1 MMTNRPW
8 ANRSRWITGIAVCAS
23 AVGLAALLG
32 AAMTPPTAVPAAA
45 AALAPTE
52 QENYVARRVADI
64 VAREHYRR
72 APLDDHLSSL
82 ILDRYLD
89 AIDGGRSYFYASDIA
104 EFERYRYVLDDA
116 IKSGDVEPAFV
127 IFRRYQQRSRERMAY
142 AIELLNKKPDFN
154 LDESFNFDRE
164 KEPWPANTAE
174 MNELWRKRVKND
186 ALSLVTAGKQ
196 WTEAAD
202 VLRKRYEH
210 VAKRMDQ
217 SKPEDVFEAFMNA
230 FVLSLDPHSNY
241 FSARNSEEYNIQM
254 SLSYEGIGAS
264 LQLTDDYV
272 TVINVLAGGPAAV
285 SGKLADND
293 RITAVGEGKT
303 GELVDV
309 IGWRLDDVVQKIRGP
324 GGTIVRLQL
333 LPAGA
338 APGSPQKV
346 VEFTRNRVSLEAQ
359 ASQKAMRVVQ
369 RNGHDVKVGVITV
382 PSFYQDYD
390 ASRAGVKDYR
400 STTRDVQRLI
410 GELRKDGAD
419 VIIMD
424 LRANGGGYL
433 PEAESLT
440 GLFIDRGPVVQLR
453 DTTGRIEVDDDPEP
467 SVFYG
472 GPMIVLVDRFSA
484 SASEIFA
491 GAIQDY
497 GRALI
502 VGQQTYGKGTVQ
514 NAHPLNYTIFGRKP
528 ELGQL
533 NVTIGKYYRIT
544 GESTQDRGVT
554 PDLALPSLIDTTE
567 VGESTR
573 DRALPWDHIEPAT
586 FKVEGDLK
594 SMTASLEK
602 LHQERTANSADFKY
616 LHDDI
621 AALDAMRSQKTLSL
635 NLKTREAERKRL
647 DDERLQRE
655 NTWRE
660 AHGVKP
666 VKSLEDIKDD
676 ASAGILLDEASQIAA
691 DLAVATARRSAPT
704 QARRTDKPMH
714 QD

>member
-8 ANRSRWITGIAVCAS
+8 AKRWMTGVAVCLGG
-23 AVGLAALLG
+23 VGLAALLG
-32 AAMTPPTAVPAAA
+32 AAMTPPAAVPAV

-52 QENYVARRVADI
+52 QQNYVARRVSDI
-64 VAREHYRR
+64 IAREHYRR
-72 APLDDHLSSL
+72 MPLDDRLSSL

-104 EFERYRYVLDDA
+104 EFEKYRYTLDDA

-127 IFRRYQQRSRERMAY
+127 IFRRYQQRSRERMNY
-142 AIELLNKKPDFN
+142 AIELLSKKPDFDI
-154 LDESFNFDRE
+154 DESFNFDRE
-164 KEPWPANTAE
+164 KEPWPANAAE

-196 WTEAAD
+196 WPETVD

-217 SKPEDVFEAFMNA
+217 SKPDDVFEAFMNA

-272 TVINVLAGGPAAV
+272 TVIDVIAGGPAAV
-285 SGKLADND
+285 SGKLSAND
-293 RITAVGEGKT
+293 RITAVGEGKS
-303 GELVDV
+303 GELLDV

-324 GGTIVRLQL
+324 GGTVVRLQL

-338 APGSPQKV
+338 APGSAQKV
-346 VEFTRNRVSLEAQ
+346 IEFTRNRVSLEAQ
-359 ASQKAMRVVQ
+359 ASHKAMRTVV
-369 RNGHDVKVGVITV
+369 RNGRDVKVGIITV

-390 ASRAGVKDYR
+390 ASRAGAKDYR

-410 GELRKDGAD
+410 GELRKDGAE
-419 VIIMD
+419 VLIMD

-453 DTTGRIEVDDDPEP
+453 DTTGRIEVDDDPDP
-467 SVFYG
+467 AIFYS

-554 PDLALPSLIDTTE
+554 PDISLPSLIDANE

-573 DRALPWDHIEPAT
+573 DRALPWDHIEPAS
-586 FKVEGDLK
+586 FKAEGDLK
-594 SMTASLEK
+594 PVAATLQK
-602 LHQERTANSADFKY
+602 LHDERTANSADFRY
-616 LHDDI
+616 LQSDI
-621 AALDAMRSQKTLSL
+621 AALEAMRSQKTLSL
-635 NLKTREAERKRL
+635 NLKTREADRKRQES
-647 DDERLQRE
+647 ERLERE
-655 NTWRE
+655 NAWRT
-660 AHGVKP
+660 AHDMKP
-666 VKSLEDIKDD
+666 VKGLDEIKDD
-676 ASAGILLDEASQIAA
+676 AAAGILLDEASQIAA
-691 DLAVATARRSAPT
+691 DLATLPVHATKPV
-704 QARRTDKPMH
+704 QARRTDAPAP
-714 QD
+714 

>member
-8 ANRSRWITGIAVCAS
+8 ARRSRWITGVIVCAG

-32 AAMTPPTAVPAAA
+32 AAMTPTAAIPAAA
-45 AALAPTE
+45 TAALAPTE
-52 QENYVARRVADI
+52 QENYVARRVSDI
-64 VAREHYRR
+64 IAREHYRR
-72 APLDDHLSSL
+72 APLDDRLSSL

-104 EFERYRYVLDDA
+104 EFEKYRYQLDDA

-142 AIELLNKKPDFN
+142 AAELLSTKPDFDI
-154 LDESFNFDRE
+154 DETFNFDRE
-164 KEPWPANTAE
+164 KEPWPANPAE

-196 WTEAAD
+196 WPEAAD
-202 VLRKRYEH
+202 ILRKRYEH

-217 SKPEDVFEAFMNA
+217 SKPDDVFEAFMNA

-272 TVINVLAGGPAAV
+272 TVIDVIAGGPAAV
-285 SGKLADND
+285 SKQLSAND
-293 RITAVGEGKT
+293 RITAVGDGKS

-324 GGTIVRLQL
+324 GGTLVRLQL

-359 ASQKAMRVVQ
+359 ASHKAMRTIV
-369 RNGHDVKVGVITV
+369 RNGRDVKVGVITV

-390 ASRAGVKDYR
+390 ASRAGAKDFR

-410 GELRKDGAD
+410 TELKKDGMD
-419 VIIMD
+419 VLIMD

-453 DTTGRIEVDDDPEP
+453 DTTGRVEVDDDPDP
-467 SVFYG
+467 AIFYA

-491 GAIQDY
+491 AAIQDY

-554 PDLALPSLIDTTE
+554 PDILLPSLIDANE

-573 DRALPWDHIEPAT
+573 DRALPWDHIDAAS
-586 FKVEGDLK
+586 FKLEGDIK
-594 SMTASLEK
+594 PVAASLQK
-602 LHQERTANSADFKY
+602 LHDERTANSADFRY

-635 NLKTREAERKRL
+635 NLKTREAERKRIES
-647 DDERLQRE
+647 ERLDRE
-655 NTWRE
+655 NSWR
-660 AHGVKP
+660 ASHDVKP
-666 VKSLEDIKDD
+666 VKNLEDVKDD
-676 ASAGILLDEASQIAA
+676 AAAGILLDEASQIAA
-691 DLAVATARRSAPT
+691 DLEVLPQRPTAKPI
-704 QARRTDKPMH
+704 QARRGDTPH
-714 QD
+714 

>member
-1 MMTNRPW
+1 MMTNRPSVKP
-8 ANRSRWITGIAVCAS
+8 SRWISVLTVCAS

-32 AAMTPPTAVPAAA
+32 AAMAPPVAAPASAA
-45 AALAPTE
+45 TLATTE
-52 QENYVARRVADI
+52 QENYVARRVSDI

-72 APLDDHLSSL
+72 APLDDRLSSL

-89 AIDGGRSYFYASDIA
+89 SIDGGRSYFFASDIA
-104 EFERYRYVLDDA
+104 EFERYRYELDDA

-127 IFRRYQQRSRERMAY
+127 IFRRYQQRSRERMGY
-142 AIELLNKKPDFN
+142 AIRLLAIKPDFN
-154 LDESFNFDRE
+154 VDESFNFDRE

-186 ALSLVTAGKQ
+186 ILSLITAGKQ
-196 WTEAAD
+196 WPDAVE

-217 SKPEDVFEAFMNA
+217 SKPDDVFEAFMNA

-272 TVINVLAGGPAAV
+272 TVIDVIAGGPAAV
-285 SGKLADND
+285 SGKLVAND
-293 RITAVGEGKT
+293 RITAVGEGKS
-303 GELVDV
+303 GELNDV

-324 GGTIVRLQL
+324 GGTLVRLQL

-338 APGSPQKV
+338 APGSTQKV

-359 ASQKAMRVVQ
+359 ASHKAMRTVL
-369 RNGHDVKVGVITV
+369 RNGHEIKIGVITV

-390 ASRAGVKDYR
+390 ASRAGAKNFR

-410 GELRKDGAD
+410 TELRKDGAE
-419 VIIMD
+419 VLIMD

-440 GLFIDRGPVVQLR
+440 GLFIQHGPVVQLR
-453 DTTGRIEVDDDPEP
+453 DTSGRIEVDEDPEP
-467 SVFYG
+467 AIFYS
-472 GPMIVLVDRFSA
+472 GPLIVLVDRFSA

-497 GRALI
+497 GRGLI

-544 GESTQDRGVT
+544 GESTQDRGVS
-554 PDLALPSLIDTTE
+554 PDIAMPSLIDANE

-573 DRALPWDHIEPAT
+573 DRALPWDHIEPAA

-594 SMTASLEK
+594 SVAANLQK
-602 LHQERTANSADFKY
+602 LHNERTADSADFRY
-616 LHDDI
+616 LHEDI
-621 AALDAMRSQKTLSL
+621 AALQTMRSQKTLSL
-635 NLKTREAERKRL
+635 SLTVRETERKRQES
-647 DDERLQRE
+647 ERLARE
-655 NTWRE
+655 NSWRTSH
-660 AHGVKP
+660 AIKP
-666 VKSLEDIKDD
+666 LKSLEDLKDD
-676 ASAGILLDEASQIAA
+676 ASAGILLDEASQIAGDFA
-691 DLAVATARRSAPT
+691 LLAAHRGDAT
-704 QARRTDKPMH
+704 QAKRIEVP
-714 QD
+714 

>member
-1 MMTNRPW
+1 MGTVMTNRPW
-8 ANRSRWITGIAVCAS
+8 AKRSRWVTGIAVIAS

-32 AAMTPPTAVPAAA
+32 AAMTPPAAVPATA
-45 AALAPTE
+45 AALAPTD
-52 QENYVARRVADI
+52 QENYVARRVSDI
-64 VAREHYRR
+64 IAREHYRR
-72 APLDDHLSSL
+72 APLDDRLSSL

-104 EFERYRYVLDDA
+104 EFEKYRYELDDA
-116 IKSGDVEPAFV
+116 IKAGDVEPAFV
-127 IFRRYQQRSRERMAY
+127 IFRRYQQRSRERMNY
-142 AIELLNKKPDFN
+142 AIELLAKKPDFD
-154 LDESFNFDRE
+154 LDETFNFDRE
-164 KEPWPANTAE
+164 KEPWPANAAE

-186 ALSLVTAGKQ
+186 ALSLITAGKQ
-196 WTEAAD
+196 WPEAAE

-217 SKPEDVFEAFMNA
+217 SKPDDVFEAFMNA

-272 TVINVLAGGPAAV
+272 TVIDVIAGGPAAI
-285 SGKLADND
+285 SKELSAND
-293 RITAVGEGKT
+293 RITAIGEGKS

-324 GGTIVRLQL
+324 GGTLVRLQL

-338 APGSPQKV
+338 APGSAQKV

-359 ASQKAMRVVQ
+359 ASHKAMRTVT
-369 RNGHDVKVGVITV
+369 RNGHDVKVGIITV

-390 ASRAGVKDYR
+390 ASRAGAKDYR

-410 GELRKDGAD
+410 SELRKDGMD
-419 VIIMD
+419 VLIMD

-453 DTTGRIEVDDDPEP
+453 DTTGRIEVDEDPDP
-467 SVFYG
+467 AIFYG

-502 VGQQTYGKGTVQ
+502 IGQQTYGKCTVQ

-554 PDLALPSLIDTTE
+554 PDIMLPSLIDANE

-573 DRALPWDHIEPAT
+573 DRALPWDHIDAAA
-586 FKVEGDLK
+586 FKVAGDLK
-594 SMTASLEK
+594 PVAASLQK
-602 LHQERTANSADFKY
+602 LHEDRTVNSPDFRY

-621 AALDAMRSQKTLSL
+621 AALEAVRNQKSLSL

-647 DDERLQRE
+647 ESDRLDRE
-655 NTWRE
+655 NSWRA
-660 AHGVKP
+660 AHDVKP
-666 VKSLEDIKDD
+666 AKSLEEIKDD
-676 ASAGILLDEASQIAA
+676 AAAGILLDEASQIAA
-691 DLAVATARRSAPT
+691 DLAVASVRKNGPT
-704 QARRTDKPMH
+704 QARRTDNH
-714 QD
+714 

>member
-8 ANRSRWITGIAVCAS
+8 AKRSRWITGMAVCAS

-32 AAMTPPTAVPAAA
+32 AAMTPPAAVPATA
-45 AALAPTE
+45 AALAPTD
-52 QENYVARRVADI
+52 QENYVARRVSDI
-64 VAREHYRR
+64 IAREHYRR
-72 APLDDHLSSL
+72 APLDDRLSSL

-104 EFERYRYVLDDA
+104 EFEKYRYELDDA
-116 IKSGDVEPAFV
+116 IKAGDMEPAFV

-142 AIELLNKKPDFN
+142 AIELLGKKPDFDA
-154 LDESFNFDRE
+154 DETFNFDRE
-164 KEPWPANTAE
+164 KEPWPANAAE

-186 ALSLVTAGKQ
+186 ALSLVTAGKT
-196 WTEAAD
+196 WAEASD

-254 SLSYEGIGAS
+254 SLSYDGIGAS

-272 TVINVLAGGPAAV
+272 TVINVIAGGPAAV

-324 GGTIVRLQL
+324 GGTVVRLQI

-338 APGSPQKV
+338 APGSAQKV
-346 VEFTRNRVSLEAQ
+346 LEFTRNKVSLEAQ
-359 ASQKAMRVVQ
+359 ASQKAMRTIV
-369 RNGHDVKVGVITV
+369 RNGREIKVGIITV
-382 PSFYQDYD
+382 PSFYLDYD
-390 ASRAGVKDYR
+390 ASRAGAKDFR

-410 GELRKDGAD
+410 TELRKDGMD
-419 VIIMD
+419 VLIMD

-453 DTTGRIEVDDDPEP
+453 DTTGRVEVDDDPDP
-467 SVFYG
+467 AIFYG

-491 GAIQDY
+491 AAIQDY
-497 GRALI
+497 GRGLI
-502 VGQQTYGKGTVQ
+502 IGQQTYGKGTVQ

-554 PDLALPSLIDTTE
+554 PDITMPSLIDANE

-573 DRALPWDHIEPAT
+573 DRALPWDHIDAAA

-594 SMTASLEK
+594 PAAASLQK
-602 LHQERTANSADFKY
+602 LHDERTANSADFRY
-616 LHDDI
+616 LRDDI
-621 AALDAMRSQKTLSL
+621 AALQTMRGEKTLSL

-647 DDERLQRE
+647 DGERLERE
-655 NTWRE
+655 NAWRA
-660 AHGVKP
+660 AHDVKP
-666 VKSLEDIKDD
+666 VKTLEEVKDD
-676 ASAGILLDEASQIAA
+676 AAAGILLDEASQIAA
-691 DLAVATARRSAPT
+691 DLAVLPGRAAPAKPT
-704 QARRTDKPMH
+704 QARRTDAH
-714 QD
+714 